1 MLYFDKTGKFKTFK
15 VPFNR
20 QKLDQVQGIKLSEI
34 NQK

>member
-20 QKLDQVQGIKLSEI
+20 QKLDQIQGIKLSEI